1 MIIWYFNSDYSHT
14 HPENWFECDSSISHG
29 TFCWFEYQNDLPQAY
44 HLFALTFIV

>member
-14 HPENWFECDSSISHG
+14 HPENWFECDSSISRG